1 MLSRVPDHSI
11 AIAAGQ
17 VLVGGFEGTTVP
29 PSIDAAIAQGQL
41 GGLILFKR
49 NIEGPAEVQ
58 AMLRACQSK
67 ADVRF
72 PLLIGVDQEGGRVSR
87 LSEPVIQLPAMRQF
101 GRWDDPA
108 LTQRAA
114 RVLATQLRH
123 LGFTI
128 NFAPVLDVDSN
139 PDNPVIGDRAFG
151 SDASVVVR
159 HGAAFIQGMRQA
171 GLLNCGKHFPG
182 HGDTVLDS
190 HEALPRL
197 EHSLE
202 QLKAVELVPFRALA
216 PELDAVMS
224 AHIIYRAIDAA
235 HPATLSPTI
244 LQSILRD
251 YCGFRGCLISDD
263 LEMKAISL
271 NYTVPEAAYQAI
283 LAGCD
288 ALLICR
294 NTDLVWETREYLQH
308 QAQGDAAFAER
319 LFDAAKRFV
328 TLRQRVQIQTPTSTD
343 LSKSLESP
351 EVTSLRRE
359 LEARLQTP

>member
-1 MLSRVPDHSI
+1 MLLRVRDYSI

-17 VLVGGFEGTTVP
+17 VLVGGFEGTTIP

-49 NIEGPAEVQ
+49 NIVGPVEVKG
-58 AMLRACQSK
+58 MLDACQSQ
-67 ADVRF
+67 ADPRF

-87 LSEPVIQLPAMRQF
+87 LSEPILQLPPMRQL
-101 GRWDDPA
+101 GQWDDVD
-108 LTQRAA
+108 LTQRSA
-114 RVLATQLRH
+114 RALAVQLRF

-128 NFAPVLDVDSN
+128 NFAPVLDIDSN

-151 SDASVVVR
+151 ADASVVVR
-159 HGAAFIQGMRQA
+159 HGAAFIRGAREA

-190 HEALPRL
+190 HKALPRL

-202 QLKAVELVPFRALA
+202 RLKAVELVPFRALA

-224 AHIIYRAIDAA
+224 AHIIYRAIDAT
-235 HPATLSPTI
+235 HPATMSPTI
-244 LQSILRD
+244 LQSLLRD

-271 NYTVPEAAYQAI
+271 NYTVPEAAYHAI

-294 NTDLVWETREYLQH
+294 DTDLLWETKAYLEH

-319 LFDAAKRFV
+319 LVDAAKRFV
-328 TLRQRVQIQTPTSTD
+328 ALRHQTRIPTPTTVG
-343 LSKSLESP
+343 LFEALENA
-351 EVTSLRRE
+351 EVTSVRRE